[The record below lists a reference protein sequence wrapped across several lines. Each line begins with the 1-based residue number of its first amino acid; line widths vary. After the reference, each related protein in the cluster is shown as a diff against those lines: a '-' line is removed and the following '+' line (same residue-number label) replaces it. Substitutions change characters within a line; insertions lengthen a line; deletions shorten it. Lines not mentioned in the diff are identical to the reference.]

1 MNLVLY
7 RCGSRVNVEV
17 GYEVVNDA
25 AEASGGG
32 GVVVVMTMIYLS
44 RVVSLRCGGGD
55 GGCGGCGDERLN
67 RVVSV

>member
-1 MNLVLY
+1 MQ
-7 RCGSRVNVEV
+7 RKQI
-17 GYEVVNDA
+17 
-25 AEASGGG
+25 GG
-32 GVVVVMTMIYLS
+32 GVVVVMTIYLS